1 MGSQGETERKQA
13 DIRPASRGAASVVAG
28 ARLAARSSAA
38 VGSSAAAGSSITAG
52 AGGDEDT
59 ADRLLLAAGPIF
71 AASGFERATVR
82 EICKAAGVNVAAIG
96 YHFGDKMGLYVE
108 VVSRIQGR
116 REHAFPLPSD
126 ADLPAE
132 QRLRRRIQ
140 LLLLRLL
147 SDQNEDSWETQL
159 MMREMQQPTAV
170 FEQVVRQYFRPLFS
184 EISGIL
190 AQLTLPG
197 TKVEVCHR
205 LAFSVVGQCLY
216 YRIGRQAIRLLVSE
230 QERAECH
237 QQDALVEHIT
247 SVTLAAASS
256 PQVCQ
261 I

>member
-1 MGSQGETERKQA
+1 MGLQSEKQ
-13 DIRPASRGAASVVAG
+13 SG
-28 ARLAARSSAA
+28 ARLASPGAA
-38 VGSSAAAGSSITAG
+38 SLAASRVAAGGNVAAG
-52 AGGDEDT
+52 GSGDEDT
-59 ADRLLLAAGPIF
+59 ANRLLVAAGPIF

-108 VVSRIQGR
+108 VIGRIQGR

-147 SDQNEDSWETQL
+147 SDQDEDSWETQL

-184 EISGIL
+184 EISEIL

-197 TKVEVCHR
+197 TKMEVCHR

-230 QERAECH
+230 RERAEFH
-237 QQDALVEHIT
+237 QHDALVEHIT

-256 PQVCQ
+256 PQVCL

>member
-1 MGSQGETERKQA
+1 MELQSETEQKLA
-13 DIRPASRGAASVVAG
+13 DPRLASRGDASLVAGSNVSSGGSVSVVA
-28 ARLAARSSAA
+28 S
-38 VGSSAAAGSSITAG
+38 
-52 AGGDEDT
+52 GDEDT

-108 VVSRIQGR
+108 VISRIQGR

-126 ADLPAE
+126 ADLPAD
-132 QRLRRRIQ
+132 QRLRQRIQ

-147 SDQNEDSWETQL
+147 SDQDEDSWETQL
-159 MMREMQQPTAV
+159 MMREMQQPTAI

-184 EISGIL
+184 EISEIL
-190 AQLTLPG
+190 AHLTLPG
-197 TKVEVCHR
+197 TKLEVCHR

-230 QERAECH
+230 QERAELH
-237 QQDALVEHIT
+237 QHDALVQHIT

-261 I
+261 V